1 MDKSFAQQFL
11 DIVGVTLAAA
21 IASLFGAIA
30 GLAFAKNVSPRQAT
44 VIVLTGVGTGS
55 FGSAGLIA
63 YFQLPP
69 GIAGAAA
76 FLLAV
81 VAMPLLGL
89 AFGLVSRL
97 RDKAPAIADR
107 GVDKV
112 LPPPPSPP
120 PMP

>member
-1 MDKSFAQQFL
+1 MDKGFAQQFL

-30 GLAFAKNVSPRQAT
+30 GLAFANTVSPRQAII
-44 VIVLTGVGTGS
+44 VVLTGVGTGS
-55 FGSAGLIA
+55 FGSAGLVA

-76 FLLAV
+76 FFLAV

-89 AFGLVSRL
+89 VFGLVFRL
-97 RDKAPAIADR
+97 RDKAPSIADR

-120 PMP
+120 PVP